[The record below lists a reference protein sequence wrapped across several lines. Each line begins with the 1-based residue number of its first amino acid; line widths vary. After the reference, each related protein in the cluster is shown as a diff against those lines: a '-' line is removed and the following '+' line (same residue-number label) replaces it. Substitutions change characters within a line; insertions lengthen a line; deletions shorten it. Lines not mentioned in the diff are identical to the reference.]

1 VSCSDE
7 QVANRNGRDFGLKMS
22 SRGRFATPPISLNR
36 IVARAEGYTY
46 TVKVWDLLLVQGSSS
61 VARAKTLTI
70 RFAFSPRM
78 S

>member
-1 VSCSDE
+1 MSCSDE

-46 TVKVWDLLLVQGSSS
+46 TVKVWDLLLV
-61 VARAKTLTI
+61 
-70 RFAFSPRM
+70 
-78 S
+78 